1 MRLRPGFAI
10 WQWTLLGLGLVAT
23 LVSAA
28 ADDRVGSR
36 FAYLDTLDPYYPD
49 LATAKLTTP
58 MWVGEEGVDAVVQL
72 SIDDMGRSNSPFK
85 LMALAKSPPF
95 YYQFLQPT
103 IERLQKIDGRAPISI
118 YTLQADRGDA
128 WLQRML
134 QEGLSIEAH
143 TFSHPVPYFRTDPSG
158 RGDSLEWCIRDFLD
172 CVAGLKVASGRSP
185 VAWRMPGCDARNT
198 TSPRFY
204 TEVFPRR
211 TGTGEFLAMD
221 SSIFMVFTSADQ
233 TLPRDRVLDGEGR
246 ERFGRFVTGIP
257 FTKQFV
263 NTVINYPYP
272 YVING
277 LLWELPPVMPG
288 DAHGVHAYQAGSP
301 RVVEDWQRALDLVVS
316 KQGLQTICFHPHGYC
331 LPAHPAALVDYAD
344 RAYGRRVKFLNCREI
359 LDRLTT
365 NLLAGTPL
373 RSATGADNG
382 VRLIDVNGD
391 GFLDVVIGNSHRQ
404 ITRVWQPAEQR
415 WRETPLPVALVT
427 KEDGARSEPTGVRFF
442 TAAPDGRAGLALA
455 TAQRAA
461 VWHFE
466 NGRWVEQKGR
476 LPAEAD
482 GAPLFTA
489 RDGVDRGVRFR
500 DLDGDG
506 YSDLIVN
513 NDTQNAVFLWN
524 PAAAQWRQASFALPT
539 PGCVVDAHGADQGLR
554 FVDLDADGD
563 DDLVLSNEREYWVRT
578 FAGPARGWANR
589 TVAGKASDPRALP
602 AITRNGELMGVWF
615 HSGAMIQ
622 ANEFNAK
629 KPDLIE
635 RRLFSEL
642 LSP

>member
-1 MRLRPGFAI
+1 
-10 WQWTLLGLGLVAT
+10 
-23 LVSAA
+23 
-28 ADDRVGSR
+28 
-36 FAYLDTLDPYYPD
+36 
-49 LATAKLTTP
+49 
-58 MWVGEEGVDAVVQL
+58 
-72 SIDDMGRSNSPFK
+72 
-85 LMALAKSPPF
+85 
-95 YYQFLQPT
+95 
-103 IERLQKIDGRAPISI
+103 
-118 YTLQADRGDA
+118 
-128 WLQRML
+128 
-134 QEGLSIEAH
+134 
-143 TFSHPVPYFRTDPSG
+143 
-158 RGDSLEWCIRDFLD
+158 
-172 CVAGLKVASGRSP
+172 
-185 VAWRMPGCDARNT
+185 
-198 TSPRFY
+198 
-204 TEVFPRR
+204 
-211 TGTGEFLAMD
+211 MD

-233 TLPRDRVLDGEGR
+233 TLPRDRVLDAAGR

-263 NTVINYPYP
+263 NTVSNYPYP

-277 LLWELPPVMPG
+277 LLWELPPIIPG

-301 RVVEDWQRALDLVVS
+301 RVVEDWQRALDLVVA
-316 KQGLQTICFHPHGYC
+316 KQGLHTICFHPHGYC
-331 LPAHPAALVDYAD
+331 LPEHPAALVDYAD
-344 RAYGRRVKFLNCREI
+344 RTYGRRVRFLNCREI

-427 KEDGARSEPTGVRFF
+427 TEDGARSEPTGVRFF

-455 TAQRAA
+455 TAQGTA

-466 NGRWVEQKGR
+466 NGRWVEQKGV

-482 GAPLFTA
+482 GAPLLTI

-524 PAAAQWRQASFALPT
+524 PAAAQWRRASFALPA
-539 PGCVVDAHGADQGLR
+539 PGCLVDARGADHGLR
-554 FVDLDADGD
+554 
-563 DDLVLSNEREYWVRT
+563 
-578 FAGPARGWANR
+578 RGSR
-589 TVAGKASDPRALP
+589 CRRRRRSRALQRARILGTHLRRP
-602 AITRNGELMGVWF
+602 
-615 HSGAMIQ
+615 GAGLGQPHRGGQGDRSSRAAGDHPEWRVDGGLVSFGRDDPGQRVQREEAGLDRASAVQRALVAVRCATAPGYKIC
-622 ANEFNAK
+622 
-629 KPDLIE
+629 DLRI
-635 RRLFSEL
+635 RMAQ
-642 LSP
+642 